1 MNNNNNTKIKN
12 FLQLLKNYST
22 IYIYTK
28 DENFLE
34 SEIMN
39 FIFRIYE
46 EKNLKY
52 KILTQ
57 IEYMQDVSIDFN
69 YLEKY
74 SLLVIDFRVSIFPAS
89 EAQKNYFIYKFMD
102 LINLLKTFK
111 SKRVLFVSD
120 KSENEIFSKLPEIL
134 KLLKV
139 HLYMP
144 IIKI

>member
-1 MNNNNNTKIKN
+1 MNNNTKIKN

-39 FIFRIYE
+39 SIFRVYE

-74 SLLVIDFRVSIFPAS
+74 SLIVIDFRISILPAS

-120 KSENEIFSKLPEIL
+120 KSENETFSKLPEIL

>member
-1 MNNNNNTKIKN
+1 MNNNTKIKN

-39 FIFRIYE
+39 SIFRIYE

-74 SLLVIDFRVSIFPAS
+74 SLIVIDFRISIFPAS

-120 KSENEIFSKLPEIL
+120 KSENETFSKLPEIL